1 MKHLLNHTSWI
12 LLFLFLLSD
21 LRLGAIEADNR
32 GRWNEPI
39 KEGPDKEVPGYL
51 VNLGPTGARGTLENK
66 SFTVKYIFKGSPAEG
81 VLLLEDVITGVNG
94 KAFGVEHRFGHHMTR
109 MKEFPEIGY
118 EGPIM
123 DFGNAIEDSEGKD
136 GKLTLTV
143 TRAGKS
149 MDVVVK
155 LEAIGRFSE
164 TFPKKCEKSALL
176 AKRSVEYLASEP
188 FIYDEQCH
196 AKCMSGLALLAAG
209 KTEEVK
215 KLVYTWNTIPKKGIW
230 VWPAAYQCILLS
242 EYYLVTKD
250 AGVLETIQGLAAVLE
265 SGQVEDMANYAER
278 THGKMGNVGH
288 KFRTGGLGHNT
299 NVGGYGTMNITTA
312 LGVTAWE
319 LAKQCGAK
327 VDQNKIDIAYN
338 YLQKSTTKDG
348 FIGYHTEVCAYS
360 PSGRQGLAIVA
371 NKLGGNDPVKK
382 EYIKLASRG
391 LYDSTKY
398 INDCHADSVLGVCW
412 SLIGANVC
420 GEEKTLRHMMDY
432 NKAWLNMARCHDGSF
447 VALPGR
453 DMYDK
458 GYYMS
463 SRLHLTA
470 TMALVFSM
478 DHAKLKFQGVE

>member
-1 MKHLLNHTSWI
+1 MKHFLTHISWI
-12 LLFLFLLSD
+12 LLVLLSLCD
-21 LRLGAIEADNR
+21 VRLEAIEENNR

-51 VNLGPTGARGTLENK
+51 INLGPTGARGTLESK
-66 SFTVKYIFKGSPAEG
+66 SFTVKYVFKGSPADG
-81 VLLLEDVITGVNG
+81 VLLLDDVITGVNG
-94 KAFGVEHRFGHHMTR
+94 KPFEIEHRFGHHLTR

-118 EGPIM
+118 EGPMM
-123 DFGNAIEDSEGKD
+123 DFGNAIEDAEGKD
-136 GKLTLTV
+136 GNLTLSI
-143 TRAGKS
+143 TRAGKP
-149 MDVVVK
+149 MDMVVK
-155 LEAIGRFSE
+155 LVAIGRFSE
-164 TFPKKCEKSALL
+164 TYPKNCEKSALL
-176 AKRSVEYLASEP
+176 AKRAMEYLSGHP
-188 FIYDEQCH
+188 FVKAEQCH
-196 AKCMSGLALLAAG
+196 AKCMSGLALLAAE
-209 KTEEVK
+209 KTDEVK
-215 KLVYTWNTIPKKGIW
+215 QLVYSWNTIPKKGIW

-250 AGVLETIQGLAAVLE
+250 EGVLETIQGLAAVLE
-265 SGQVEDMANYAER
+265 SGQVEDMANYADR

-312 LGVTAWE
+312 LGITAWE

-327 VDQNKIDIAYN
+327 VDQNKIDMAYN
-338 YLQKSTTKDG
+338 YLKQSTTSDG
-348 FIGYHTEVCAYS
+348 FIGYHTEICAYS

-382 EYIKLASRG
+382 DYIKLAARG
-391 LYDSTKY
+391 LHDSTKY
-398 INDCHADSVLGVCW
+398 LNDAHADSVLGLCW
-412 SLIGANVC
+412 GLIGANVS
-420 GEEKTLRHMMDY
+420 GEEKTIRHMMDY
-432 NKAWLNMARCHDGSF
+432 NKAWLNLARCHDGSF

-478 DHAKLKFQGVE
+478 DDAKLKIQGAD